1 MAQVHLVAYTDLV
14 FPGQLESID
23 PIGTPGDFSQKLRS
37 FSATF
42 SINGQDP
49 RLMPDLSAAIDVD
62 PTGLA
67 TSGGGS
73 K

>member
-1 MAQVHLVAYTDLV
+1 
-14 FPGQLESID
+14 LESID
-23 PIGTPGDFSQKLRS
+23 PMGTPGDFSQKLRS

-42 SINGQDP
+42 SIDGHDP

-62 PTGLA
+62 PTGFA
-67 TSGGGS
+67 ASGGGS